1 MCTHKY
7 IYIYMYVCLF
17 VCIMYVCMYV
27 RTYVCLCVCVC
38 MYKCMDAIINVYAYL
53 CVYERMFSSLLV
65 FSTSLIM
72 PLPLH
77 LCTHIPSASILVS
90 RNFFPWEKNYF
101 TLKVEAES
109 DFEMFVTVCQPNGII
124 SQKVLILI
132 FPAIG
137 NNKCMTN

>member
-1 MCTHKY
+1 MEGHCSTGQSPQWAVAPMEEEEEEYMCTHKY

-90 RNFFPWEKNYF
+90 RNFFP
-101 TLKVEAES
+101 
-109 DFEMFVTVCQPNGII
+109 
-124 SQKVLILI
+124 
-132 FPAIG
+132 
-137 NNKCMTN
+137 